1 MYTGFSRILLL
12 IFSLVLALAAYAQP
26 KGKGGPDR
34 EKFYEQL
41 RPYQHEFLTKEL
53 DLSKEQ
59 ARDFFPI
66 YDKMDDELKK
76 IGNETRELERD
87 VLKNKEATDTE
98 IEAASQAIFA
108 QKEKE
113 GKIELEY
120 YNKFKEILQPRQLL
134 KLKSAERRF
143 TQRLLRQ
150 HNKLSK
156 GRGEKHEDRK

>member
-1 MYTGFSRILLL
+1 MYTAFTRILL
-12 IFSLVLALAAYAQP
+12 FSIGLMLAFNSYAQP
-26 KGKGGPDR
+26 KGKGAPDR
-34 EKFYEQL
+34 DKFYQQL

-59 ARDFFPI
+59 ARMFFPI
-66 YDKMDDELKK
+66 YDQMDEELQK
-76 IGNETRELERD
+76 IGNETRDLEKE
-87 VLKNKEATDTE
+87 VLKNKEASDTE

-120 YNKFKEILQPRQLL
+120 YDKFKEILQPRQLL

-150 HNKLSK
+150 HRKLSK
-156 GRGEKHEDRK
+156 DKDEKRNDRK

>member
-1 MYTGFSRILLL
+1 MNTVFTRILLL
-12 IFSLVLALAAYAQP
+12 SLSFVLAFSSYAQP
-26 KGKGGPDR
+26 VGKGGPDR
-34 EKFYEQL
+34 DKFYQQL
-41 RPYQHEFLTKEL
+41 RPYLHEFLTKEL

-59 ARDFFPI
+59 ARMFFPI
-66 YDKMDDELKK
+66 YDQMDEEVQK
-76 IGNETRELERD
+76 IGNETRDLEKE

-120 YNKFKEILQPRQLL
+120 YDKFKEILQPRQLL

-143 TQRLLRQ
+143 TQKLLRQ
-150 HNKLSK
+150 HRKLSK
-156 GRGEKHEDRK
+156 GDKHEKRK